1 MRKTYA
7 YNSIIFGVLIGMLF
21 VVKGQTALGI
31 ILGIVIT
38 VGGFILIRAI
48 ENALYKGANAA
59 GQAVVNAVKKKKE
72 QKAPMQNICPQCGTA
87 ITDEDAFCENCGN
100 KLK

>member
-7 YNSIIFGVLIGMLF
+7 YNSIIIGFLVGLLF

-31 ILGIVIT
+31 ILGIVISV
-38 VGGFILIRAI
+38 VGFFIIKGI

-59 GQAVVNAVKKKKE
+59 GQAVVNAVKKRANEDSE
-72 QKAPMQNICPQCGTA
+72 QYLLEMRR
-87 ITDEDAFCENCGN
+87 GN
-100 KLK
+100 